1 MSEPRAVRIRPAV
14 QHYDW
19 GGTELLPALL
29 GVPNPEKRPFAELW
43 YGAHPKAPATAETP
57 AGEEP
62 LDRLIASAPFHWLGE
77 ECVKRFGPVLPYLL
91 KLLDA
96 RRMLSIQVHP
106 TEDQAREGFERENAL
121 GIPIH
126 APHRNYRDRHAKPE
140 VHAVLGDF
148 WMLHGFRPLE
158 QIAAWV
164 DATPE
169 ARSLMPDFPARA
181 RSCGS
186 DAEARRTLLREL
198 FTHIMH
204 LPQERVDELL
214 DSLLDRIGKG
224 PAPPKDSPEFWALRA
239 AREFP
244 LPGGR
249 RDRGIFSIFLLNLVR
264 LRRGQGTFQP
274 AGVLHAY
281 LEGATVEL
289 MANSDNVLRGGLTPK
304 HVDVAELLRIVRF
317 EDAPCTPMDGT
328 PCGDREVSYP
338 APAEEFALSCL
349 RLEGGASAQRET
361 RGPEILLALQAPVL
375 LAAGGVQFDLR
386 PGQAVLVADGTAWTA
401 AAGSAAE
408 LWRARTGPGVM
419 LPPK

>member
-1 MSEPRAVRIRPAV
+1 MSEPRVVRIRPAV

-19 GGTELLPALL
+19 GGTELLPSLL
-29 GVPNPEKRPFAELW
+29 GVPNPDRRPFAELW
-43 YGAHPKAPATAETP
+43 YGAHPKAPATAEMP

-62 LDRLIASAPFHWLGE
+62 LDQLIASAPLHWLGE
-77 ECVKRFGPVLPYLL
+77 ECIRRFGPVLPYLL
-91 KLLDA
+91 KVLDA

-106 TEDQAREGFERENAL
+106 TEEQAREGFERENAM
-121 GIPIH
+121 GVPIH

-158 QIAAWV
+158 QIAAWF

-169 ARSLMPDFPARA
+169 ARSLMPDFPARV
-181 RSCGS
+181 RSCGQ
-186 DAEARRTLLREL
+186 DAEARRALLREL
-198 FTHIMH
+198 YTHIMH
-204 LPQERVDELL
+204 LPQERVDEFL
-214 DSLLDRIGKG
+214 DSLLERIGKG

-317 EDAPCTPMDGT
+317 DDAPCVPMNGT
-328 PCGDREVSYP
+328 SCESGEVLYS
-338 APAEEFALSCL
+338 APVEEFALSCI
-349 RLEGGASAQRET
+349 RLSEGGAVMREA
-361 RGPEILLALQAPVL
+361 RGPEILLALQAPVSL
-375 LAAGGVQFDLR
+375 SAGDAQLDLR
-386 PGQAVLVADGTAWTA
+386 PGQATFVAAGTAWIA
-401 AAGSAAE
+401 AAHSAAE
-408 LWRARTGPGVM
+408 LWRARTGLAVEF
-419 LPPK
+419 PPA

>member
-1 MSEPRAVRIRPAV
+1 V
-14 QHYDW
+14 QHYEW

-29 GVPNPEKRPFAELW
+29 GIANPEKRPFAELW
-43 YGAHPKAPATAETP
+43 YGAHPKAPATAETS
-57 AGEEP
+57 AGPEP
-62 LDRLIASAPFHWLGE
+62 LDRLIALDPLHWLGPD
-77 ECVKRFGPVLPYLL
+77 CVRRFGPSLPFLL
-91 KLLDA
+91 KVLDA

-106 TEDQAREGFERENAL
+106 AAEQAREGFERENAL

-126 APHRNYRDRHAKPE
+126 APHRNYRDRFAKPE
-140 VHAVLGDF
+140 VHAALGDF

-158 QIAAWV
+158 QIVSWFE
-164 DATPE
+164 ATPE
-169 ARSLMPDFPARA
+169 ARSLMPDFPARVRA
-181 RSCGS
+181 CGA
-186 DAEARRTLLREL
+186 DAEARRALLREL
-198 FTHIMH
+198 YTHVMH

-214 DSLLDRIGKG
+214 DALLERIEKG
-224 PAPPKDSPEFWALRA
+224 PPPAKDSPDFWALRA

-317 EDAPCTPMDGT
+317 EDGPCVPLDGS
-328 PCGDREVSYP
+328 PCADGELMYP
-338 APAEEFALSCL
+338 APVEEFALSCI
-349 RLEGGASAQRET
+349 RLDGGSAVRREAL
-361 RGPEILLALQAPVL
+361 GPEILLAMQAPVSLSAGELQLAL
-375 LAAGGVQFDLR
+375 L
-386 PGQAVLVADGTAWTA
+386 PGQAALIAAGTTWSAT
-401 AAGSAAE
+401 AGSAAE
-408 LWRARTGPGVM
+408 LWRARTGFAAG
-419 LPPK
+419 LPSA